1 MHQKSTLNY
10 KKKKTT
16 GIIAFIVSLF
26 FLCLT
31 IFSVAVQISFA
42 ETKSESEIKKELEEN
57 VEDNLNDLDFS
68 DLSEFDG
75 FLKENKIYDGGIKG
89 LIKDILN
96 GKFTGGFEEFFN
108 LIINLLSV
116 SLKGFLPLLITIIGI
131 AIVFSVMQNLSSGF
145 MSKSTTE
152 VIHFVCYSAMIVL
165 LMTQITTLI
174 STSVS
179 AIKNM
184 SKFME
189 GIFPIMLTLVT
200 ALGGIATTATY
211 QPMMTILSVGISKII
226 SAVVLP
232 CFVATMAL
240 SVVGFISKDVKL
252 DKLTKFFKSAG
263 ETILGVVF
271 GLFTTFVTA
280 NGISGSMAD
289 NISIKSAKFVVAS
302 YVPILGGYL
311 SDGFDLAVAS
321 VMLVKNAV
329 GLGGVIIM
337 LCIVLMPVVKIS
349 IFSLGLK
356 LVAGIIEPIGDKR
369 MSEIAYTISVNL
381 NLLIVALLGMA
392 FMFFIMTILI
402 LLTCNM
408 GV

>member
-1 MHQKSTLNY
+1 MRQKSLLNC
-10 KKKKTT
+10 KKTKFSPVLV
-16 GIIAFIVSLF
+16 IFIVLF
-26 FLCLT
+26 FVLLFLFCSSIKIT
-31 IFSVAVQISFA
+31 FA
-42 ETKSESEIKKELEEN
+42 ETKSEGEIKEELEKNVEENLSEI
-57 VEDNLNDLDFS
+57 DFS
-68 DLSEFDG
+68 ELSEFDG
-75 FLKENKIYDGGIKG
+75 FLKENKIYDGGVKG
-89 LIKDILN
+89 LLKDILS

-108 LIINLLSV
+108 LLINLLGVSV
-116 SLKGFLPLLITIIGI
+116 KSFLPFLITIVAI

-152 VIHFVCYSAMIVL
+152 VIHFVCYSAMIIL
-165 LMTQITTLI
+165 LMSQITILI
-174 STSVS
+174 GASVA

-184 SKFME
+184 AKFME

-211 QPMMTILSVGISKII
+211 QPMMTILSVGISRII
-226 SAVVLP
+226 SVVVLP

-240 SVVGFISKDVKL
+240 SIVGFISKDIKL

-280 NGISGSMAD
+280 NGISGAIAD
-289 NISIKSAKFVVAS
+289 NISIKSAKFAIAS
-302 YVPILGGYL
+302 YVPVLGGYL

-321 VMLVKNAV
+321 ILLVKNAL

-337 LCIVLMPVVKIS
+337 LCIVLMPVIKIL

-356 LVAGIIEPIGDKR
+356 LVSGIIEPIGDKR
-369 MSEIAYTISVNL
+369 MSEITYTISANL